1 MRKSNIKNYKGSV
14 ATKLA
19 YDNCPVNTVI
29 SVTGNTATGSE
40 KTVNMVKTD
49 AGGMAN
55 AVLDIWKTGVEFWG
69 YKWDKLF
76 SMPQKVIYRHS

>member
-1 MRKSNIKNYKGSV
+1 M
-14 ATKLA
+14 
-19 YDNCPVNTVI
+19 
-29 SVTGNTATGSE
+29 TGNTATGSE